1 MEANQPQNK
10 RTVYDVF
17 NEYHTHIESQL
28 EILHESLPFLKDGIN
43 LIIGESKAGKTYS
56 TIKCLVDCGFKEQI
70 IHIDFDRNADSRLKQ
85 LDVQTYHI
93 NNVEGFINSLNE
105 LGEQLLNELKDK
117 ILIID
122 SLQDLSLGDGVDSNS
137 GALNTMKRVQGFKD
151 TGATIIV
158 IHHVTLDADDKPKVK
173 GNASVITSKSDT
185 TISFV
190 KKDSTTRTM
199 KVLNTR
205 AEDKIPSAK
214 VFTFKNE
221 LLTTDKGKSSV
232 PK

>member
-1 MEANQPQNK
+1 MRIEVTAE
-10 RTVYDVF
+10 RTVYDIF
-17 NEYHTHIESQL
+17 AEYHT
-28 EILHESLPFLKDGIN
+28 EIDSKLDVLHKELPFLKDGIN

-56 TIKCLVDCGFKEQI
+56 TIKCLVDNGFKEQV
-70 IHIDFDRNADSRLKQ
+70 IHLDFDRNADSRLKQ
-85 LDVQTYHI
+85 LGVLTYHI
-93 NNVEGFINSLNE
+93 NNVEGFILSLNN
-105 LGEQLLNELKDK
+105 LGTNLFDKLKDK
-117 ILIID
+117 ILVVD

-158 IHHVTLDADDKPKVK
+158 IHHVTLDAEGQPKVK

-185 TISFV
+185 TISFI
-190 KKDSTTRTM
+190 KKDLSTRTM

-205 AEDKIPSAK
+205 AEDKIPSETLY
-214 VFTFKNE
+214 TFRDEK
-221 LLTTDKGKSSV
+221 LTMNKRKTNV